1 MKIKAIILFALA
13 AAVAGFAQG
22 PNDGPIS
29 RIEMTDLYSMNA
41 AKYSGVKFQYHN
53 LFAYNP
59 ANPLLMPPF
68 PYVGGRV
75 RDGKY
80 KASQTALDNYIKEFA
95 PKYNGKLFT
104 VVKFEQNAT
113 GMPALI
119 IACEN
124 GDTLYYASISYAGA
138 EFINK
143 DFLNA
148 EKKKV
153 GSKFFYKGGSYNQQY
168 VSNYKNQPTIIRS
181 VAFRNVKTK
190 EYEFFF
196 PSMSE
201 WKILDVSYDTEYV
214 GTPSV
219 MNDGVNAYLNRI
231 KYTIENKTYGKYEAY
246 LQDAS
251 MKQKLVYK
259 IDDDEYFSYFSDGN
273 EENYSIED
281 LQNIKTWAANG
292 DDASSYLLAKIEE
305 KKQKN
310 SVPSPKND
318 ILSQEIVKCAQKG
331 YIYAVAD
338 VASAGNV
345 SAEDKFRFIDIA
357 KKRYGDSKAYQ
368 KFNSMIAGTV
378 YKFIYEINDAPDIN
392 AQMAIY
398 EKMIKEYSLIEKK
411 GILTFEVFSQ
421 TQNVKTELENIK
433 KRLSDLK
440 RQRFQQGE
448 VEILEKEKA
457 EKEAELKRLSDAV
470 LKNKNAQDEAM
481 IAITKKM
488 NEINEEY
495 KKTGDKKK
503 YKEKK
508 DALSKEMTA
517 IQKNN
522 SYMDSYKEFQ
532 NKASILAREIKELEK
547 QIQEEKRK
555 Y

>member
-1 MKIKAIILFALA
+1 MKIKAVILLALA

-22 PNDGPIS
+22 PNDGPVTK
-29 RIEMTDLYSMNA
+29 IESTDLFSMNV
-41 AKYSGVKFQYHN
+41 AKYMGVKFMYHN
-53 LFAYNP
+53 LYKYNP
-59 ANPLLMPPF
+59 ANASLLPPF
-68 PYVGGRV
+68 PYADGRV
-75 RDGKY
+75 RDGKFR
-80 KASQTALDNYIKEFA
+80 ASQTAMDNYIRDFA
-95 PKYNGKLFT
+95 PKYNGKIFT
-104 VVKFEQNAT
+104 VVKFEQTTT
-113 GMPALI
+113 GMPAVVL
-119 IACEN
+119 ACEN
-124 GDTLYYASISYAGA
+124 GDTLYYSAFTYISG

-143 DFLNA
+143 DFLDA

-214 GTPSV
+214 GIPSV

-246 LQDAS
+246 LQDAR
-251 MKQKLVYK
+251 MKQELVYK

-281 LQNIKTWAANG
+281 LQNIKTWAAKG
-292 DDASSYLLAKIEE
+292 DDASSYLLAKIEDN
-305 KKQKN
+305 KQKN
-310 SVPSPKND
+310 SAPSAKNND
-318 ILSQEIVKCAQKG
+318 LSQEIIKCAQKG

-345 SAEDKFRFIDIA
+345 STEEKFKLIDIA

-368 KFNSMIAGTV
+368 KINSLIAATV
-378 YKFIYEINDAPDIN
+378 FKYIYDINGAPDIN
-392 AQMAIY
+392 AQIAIY
-398 EKMIKEYSLIEKK
+398 EKMIKDYSLIEKK

-421 TQNVKTELENIK
+421 TQNVKTELENVK

-481 IAITKKM
+481 IALTKKM

-532 NKASILAREIKELEK
+532 NKASILAREIKDLEK